1 MLFLL
6 LPFVLSPVTFATGF
20 PSSSSELDSSELDF
34 SFFAGAFVAGVTE

>member
-20 PSSSSELDSSELDF
+20 PSSSELDSSELDF